1 MRAQTIRQRLPEDKT
16 TLETTSEKDKQPK
29 TLITPEAL
37 QPSSKMASDEPLRIA
52 LSPEEFLALLTEIAL
67 PPSQDIL
74 ARRRHLMHY
83 ERWQ

>member
-37 QPSSKMASDEPLRIA
+37 QPIQKWRLMSLYA
-52 LSPEEFLALLTEIAL
+52 L
-67 PPSQDIL
+67 
-74 ARRRHLMHY
+74 H
-83 ERWQ
+83 